1 MARYIDADLA
11 KAEFTGNFQDEYS
24 PAHIKALIDN
34 MPTAD
39 VIEVVRCKDCKY
51 WHELFNYGNCDVHTN
66 EVGDITCVS
75 MTDLNDFCCYGEKK
89 ERD

>member
-1 MARYIDADLA
+1 MSRYINADLLMDKLNSDDTLKYA
-11 KAEFTGNFQDEYS
+11 RKL
-24 PAHIKALIDN
+24 IKLYVEEQ
-34 MPTAD
+34 PTAD
-39 VIEVVRCKDCKY
+39 VVEVVRCKDCKY

-89 ERD
+89 ERG